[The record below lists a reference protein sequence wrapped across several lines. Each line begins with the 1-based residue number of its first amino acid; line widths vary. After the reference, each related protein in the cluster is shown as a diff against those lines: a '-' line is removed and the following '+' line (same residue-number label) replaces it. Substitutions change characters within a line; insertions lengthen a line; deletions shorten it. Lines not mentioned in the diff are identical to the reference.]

1 MRLFYNPVEALKM
14 GMEEL
19 EGILALADKL
29 DAPIM
34 RQVKCSLGCMSLIV
48 AAAILQPRYP
58 RMLLCCGS

>member
-1 MRLFYNPVEALKM
+1 M